1 MFERSAKAKNMQAFK
16 TASSQIIHS
25 FFLNVNW
32 SSDLFTDFFQSRM
45 RAQPN
50 SIWRS

>member
-25 FFLNVNW
+25 FLQNVN
-32 SSDLFTDFFQSRM
+32 SDFTASFF
-45 RAQPN
+45 
-50 SIWRS
+50 